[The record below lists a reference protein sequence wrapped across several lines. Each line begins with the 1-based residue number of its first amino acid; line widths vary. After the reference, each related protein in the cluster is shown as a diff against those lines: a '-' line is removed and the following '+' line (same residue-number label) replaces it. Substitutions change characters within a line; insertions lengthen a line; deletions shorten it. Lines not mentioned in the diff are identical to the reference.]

1 MLQPL
6 RLFRFGGFVLDCAQ
20 RRLLQANEELYL
32 PPKTFD
38 LLLYLIQN
46 RGRVIA
52 KEELLDAVWPG
63 VTVGENTL
71 SQRIREVRDALGDE
85 PSAARFVKTI
95 PRIGYQFIS
104 EVDEERPE
112 VSPAHTSLRAR
123 RPGARARYLFVIA
136 AVIGGALLAFFV
148 RAGSAPLRISHQ
160 RLISD
165 FPGSPRFPSLSPDGG
180 TMVYVDD
187 ADGRPQLWIKSVSGG
202 GSTQLTFLDGF
213 GAGPPRWS
221 PEGDE
226 ILFDHAGG
234 IWSVSRFGGAPRR
247 IIESGRNPSLSSDGR
262 RLAYEGLGI
271 SNDDRAIW
279 IANRDGTARRRVFE
293 QRYPLA
299 AMPALS
305 ADGKSIV
312 FYQTDGGPMGDLWI
326 IPSTGGQLRRLTFD
340 DAEVDTPIWTPDSRF
355 ILFSSRRAGS
365 RTLWR
370 ISADGGNLQPVTSGA
385 GEDSHPQISSDGKR
399 LIYSNTRNRF
409 SLVLMDASTGSRRT
423 LLERRTLIS
432 GPRFSPNG
440 DRLAFFHELDT
451 GIHLF
456 TTDLNGREPRQ
467 ITSRSGERNLVPQW
481 SPGGDALLFSQV
493 RPKDSYRRVS
503 VSGGEST
510 EVAPWPWYYWVVPD
524 PQVRAIAY
532 RPRAPASLIT
542 VIRQL
547 QSGVELPLEIPL
559 NNFRWSHDGR
569 TVFGTQ
575 IVRREN
581 SNTWN
586 VVSCVAATGACKV
599 LTSGHGAVPSPDGQ
613 RLYFMRPATGGL
625 RGLWC
630 AGIDGRDERYLGEI
644 GPFRLPDVVMDVSP
658 NQLIAWPTFYPGK
671 SEIWVAELR

>member
-1 MLQPL
+1 MLHPL

-20 RRLLQANEELYL
+20 RRLSHANDELYL

-71 SQRIREVRDALGDE
+71 SQRIREVRDALRDE
-85 PSAARFVKTI
+85 PSAARFIKTI
-95 PRIGYQFIS
+95 PRVGYQFIS
-104 EVDEERPE
+104 EVVEEGPE
-112 VSPAHTSLRAR
+112 VSPAQAPLGANQ
-123 RPGARARYLFVIA
+123 PGARARYLFAIA
-136 AVIGGALLAFFV
+136 AVIGGAVLAFLV
-148 RAGSAPLRISHQ
+148 RVGNPPRISGQ
-160 RLISD
+160 KLVSD
-165 FPGSPRFPSLSPDGG
+165 FPGSPRSPSLSPDGG

-187 ADGRPQLWIKSVSGG
+187 ADGRPQLWIRSLSGG
-202 GSTQLTFLDGF
+202 ESTQLTFLDGF
-213 GAGPPRWS
+213 GAGSPRWS

-226 ILFDHAGG
+226 ILFNHARG
-234 IWSVSRFGGAPRR
+234 IWSVSRFGGAPRKV
-247 IIESGRNPSLSSDGR
+247 IESGRNPSFSADGR
-262 RLAYEGLGI
+262 RIAYEGLGI
-271 SNDDRAIW
+271 PDDDRSIW
-279 IANRDGTARRRVFE
+279 IANWDGTERRRVFE

-305 ADGKSIV
+305 PDGKSIV

-326 IPSTGGQLRRLTFD
+326 VPSAGGQLRRLTFD

-370 ISADGGNLQPVTSGA
+370 IPAEGGNPESVTSGA
-385 GEDSHPQISSDGKR
+385 GEDSNPQISSDGQR

-409 SLVLMDASTGSRRT
+409 SLMLMDASTGSGRT
-423 LLERRTLIS
+423 VLERRTLIS

-440 DRLAFFHELDT
+440 DRLAFFHETDT

-456 TTDLNGREPRQ
+456 TTDLNGRDPRQ
-467 ITSRSGERNLVPQW
+467 VTARKGERNLVPQW

-503 VSGGEST
+503 VLGGEST
-510 EVAPWPWYYWVVPD
+510 EVAPWPWHYWVVPD
-524 PQVRAIAY
+524 PHGQTIVY
-532 RPRAPASLIT
+532 RPGAPASSIT

-547 QSGVELPLEIPL
+547 QTGEEIPLEISL
-559 NNFRWSHDGR
+559 NNPRWSYDGR

-575 IVRREN
+575 TVRREN
-581 SNTWN
+581 SIAWN
-586 VVSCVAATGACKV
+586 VVSCVATTGACRV
-599 LTSGHGAVPSPDGQ
+599 LTSGHGAVPSPDGH

-625 RGLWC
+625 RALWC
-630 AGIDGRDERYLGEI
+630 ASTDGRDERYLGEI

-658 NQLIAWPTFYPGK
+658 DHLIAWPAFYPGK
-671 SEIWVAELR
+671 PEIWVAELR